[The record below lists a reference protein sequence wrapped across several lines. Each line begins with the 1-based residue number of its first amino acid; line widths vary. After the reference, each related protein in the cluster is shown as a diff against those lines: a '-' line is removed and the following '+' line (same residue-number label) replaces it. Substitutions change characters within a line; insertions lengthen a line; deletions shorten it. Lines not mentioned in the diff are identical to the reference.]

1 MKQRLSVARKCA
13 FTISLMALLPTAS
26 AGASNPQP
34 HAGIPESIHRDYL
47 MGATTV
53 RLSADPTTILLQG
66 TDWYGHYRSPYVKVF
81 VNGRGP
87 YTFLFD
93 TGSSVTTISSQVAR
107 EASAHVI
114 SHVPGHHAI
123 VKLGELRAGDIS
135 MRDYYAV
142 IADGDDVDGILGFNS
157 FGKKYLTFDLG
168 RRTLVVGSRP
178 TLLRSAFWM
187 PYRLSLHLPM
197 IELAID
203 GRRLPTLIDSGD
215 DAYAW
220 EATSSDL
227 RGLLFDS
234 TPVESAIVYNGQT
247 GATRTKITSIDG
259 TLEMGNVY
267 AARPAVA
274 INESLPLPDI
284 GVEVMQQFVMEFDRV
299 HQRVGFEPLFVGR
312 EFLVPGER
320 TCGLAISFRRPV
332 RYVRDVLPAMAP
344 ARAGVEVGDTIARAG
359 GKDAR
364 SLTFRE
370 WDEMLRHRAQ
380 ITLTWSGG
388 GASRSATFPVVELK

>member
-1 MKQRLSVARKCA
+1 MRQRLLVASKCA
-13 FTISLMALLPTAS
+13 FTISLMSLLAATS

-34 HAGIPESIHRDYL
+34 KAQIPESIHRDYL

-53 RLSADPTTILLQG
+53 RLPVDPTTVSLQG

-107 EASAHVI
+107 EASAHVV
-114 SHVPGHHAI
+114 SSVPGHHAI
-123 VKLGELRAGDIS
+123 AKLGELRAGGIS

-142 IADGDDVDGILGFNS
+142 IADGDDLDGILGFNA
-157 FGKKYLTFDLG
+157 FGKKYLTFDLQ

-178 TLLRSAFWM
+178 NPLQSAFWM
-187 PYRLSLHLPM
+187 PYRLSHHLPV

-220 EATSSDL
+220 EATSRDL
-227 RGLLFDS
+227 QGLLFDS

-259 TLEMGNVY
+259 TLKMGDVY
-267 AARPAVA
+267 AERPAVA

-284 GVEVMQQFVMEFDRV
+284 GVEVMQQFVMEFDRL
-299 HQRVGFEPLFVGR
+299 HQRVGFEPLFAGG

-320 TCGLAISFRRPV
+320 TCGLAISFRKPM

-344 ARAGVEVGDTIARAG
+344 ARAGVHVGDAIARVG

-364 SLTFRE
+364 FITFRQ
-370 WDEMLRHRAQ
+370 WDEMLRSSAQ
-380 ITLTWSGG
+380 VTLTWRTR
-388 GASRSATFPVVELK
+388 GALRSATFPVVELK

>member
-1 MKQRLSVARKCA
+1 VAARKCA
-13 FTISLMALLPTAS
+13 FTVSLVLLLAAAS
-26 AGASNPQP
+26 ARASGPQSR
-34 HAGIPESIHRDYL
+34 AEIPESIHSDYL

-53 RLSADPTTILLQG
+53 RLPADPTTLSLEG

-107 EASAHVI
+107 EASAQI
-114 SHVPGHHAI
+114 INHVPGHHAI

-135 MRDYYAV
+135 MRGYYAV
-142 IADGDDVDGILGFNS
+142 IADGDDLDGILGFNA
-157 FGKKYLTFDLG
+157 FGKKYLTFDLKQ
-168 RRTLVVGSRP
+168 RTLVVGSRP
-178 TLLRSAFWM
+178 NPLPSAFWM
-187 PYRLSLHLPM
+187 PYRLSHHLPV
-197 IELAID
+197 IELGID

-227 RGLLFDS
+227 HGLTFDR

-247 GATRTKITSIDG
+247 GATRTTITSVDG
-259 TLEMGNVY
+259 ILEMGNVY
-267 AARPAVA
+267 ADRPAVA

-284 GVEVMQQFVMEFDRV
+284 GVDVMQQFVMEFDRI
-299 HQRVGFEPLFVGR
+299 HQRVGFEPLFNGR
-312 EFLVPGER
+312 KFLVPGER
-320 TCGLAISFRRPV
+320 TCGLTISFRRAV

-344 ARAGVEVGDTIARAG
+344 ARAGVRVGDSIVRVA

-364 SLTFRE
+364 GLTFRE
-370 WDEMLRHRAQ
+370 WDEMLRSRSRIA
-380 ITLTWSGG
+380 LTWSGR
-388 GASRSATFPVVELK
+388 GALQSATFPVVELK

>member
-1 MKQRLSVARKCA
+1 
-13 FTISLMALLPTAS
+13 
-26 AGASNPQP
+26 
-34 HAGIPESIHRDYL
+34 

-53 RLSADPTTILLQG
+53 RSSADPTTILLQG

-93 TGSSVTTISSQVAR
+93 TGSNVTTVSSQVAR
-107 EASAHVI
+107 EASAHIV

-123 VKLGELRAGDIS
+123 VKLDELRAGNIS

-142 IADGDDVDGILGFNS
+142 IADGDDLDGILGFNA
-157 FGKKYLTFDLG
+157 FGKKYLTFNLK
-168 RRTLVVGSRP
+168 RKTLVVGSRP
-178 TLLRSAFWM
+178 NRLPLAFWM
-187 PYRLSLHLPM
+187 PYRLSHRLPE

-220 EATSSDL
+220 EATSRDL

-234 TPVESAIVYNGQT
+234 TPVESALVYNGQT

-259 TLEMGNVY
+259 TLELGDVH
-267 AARPAVA
+267 AGRPAVA

-284 GVEVMQQFVMEFDRV
+284 GVEVMQQFVMEFDRL
-299 HQRVGFEPLFVGR
+299 HQRVGFEPLFAGR
-312 EFLVPGER
+312 EFSVPGER
-320 TCGLAISFRRPV
+320 TCGLTISFRKRL

-344 ARAGVEVGDTIARAG
+344 ARAGIHVGDVIATVG

-364 SLTFRE
+364 SMTFRE
-370 WDEMLRHRAQ
+370 WDEMLRTRAQ
-380 ITLTWSGG
+380 ITLTWKSD
-388 GASRSATFPVVELK
+388 GASRSATFPVVNLK

>member
-1 MKQRLSVARKCA
+1 
-13 FTISLMALLPTAS
+13 
-26 AGASNPQP
+26 
-34 HAGIPESIHRDYL
+34 

-53 RLSADPTTILLQG
+53 RLSADPTTVLLRG

-93 TGSSVTTISSQVAR
+93 TGSSVTTVSSQVAR
-107 EASAHVI
+107 EAAAHVI

-123 VKLGELRAGDIS
+123 VKLDELRAGGIS
-135 MRDYYAV
+135 MREYYAV
-142 IADGDDVDGILGFNS
+142 ISDGDDVDGILGFNS
-157 FGKKYLTFDLG
+157 FGKKYLTFDLK

-178 TLLRSAFWM
+178 TPLRSAFWV
-187 PYRLSLHLPM
+187 PYRLSLHLPE

-234 TPVESAIVYNGQT
+234 APVESAIVYNGQT

-259 TLEMGNVY
+259 TLEMGDVD
-267 AARPAVA
+267 AERPAVA

-284 GVEVMQQFVMEFDRV
+284 GVDVIQQFVMEFDRV
-299 HQRVGFEPLFVGR
+299 HQRVGFEPLFAGR

-320 TCGLAISFRRPV
+320 TCGLTISFRQPLRH
-332 RYVRDVLPAMAP
+332 VRDVLPAMAP
-344 ARAGVEVGDTIARAG
+344 ARAGVHVGDAIVRVN

-364 SLTFRE
+364 SVTFRQ
-370 WDEMLRHRAQ
+370 WDQMVRHRAQ
-380 ITLTWSGG
+380 VTLTWNSR
-388 GASRSATFPVVELK
+388 GALRSATFPVVELK